1 MAART
6 ALIVLLCCG
15 SAGSQESC
23 SGGSA
28 EADDKCQAAEGA
40 AAAVSVTFADEGALG
55 LRFTPDREK
64 GIVSILAVHPDT
76 QAERHPQLAPGL
88 VLRSVAGTAVA
99 GKSFEEA
106 LALIKAEGRP
116 LTLEFV
122 PAAGDHQEAPPPPPP
137 PQQQQQEEESAAA
150 TEGGPRLQVDDLPT
164 PNMTAGEHVVDY
176 AELFTPE
183 QREKL
188 DAELRRAK
196 NTTALVPFVLTVP
209 TIPQKEGINLHR
221 VQLLKQFGT
230 AVSRRWSDNR
240 ANLMMR
246 FCIFIVQSEESPPR
260 IDVYTCARC
269 TYQSLFVPASSLTR
283 DLAAGAGVRRPRA
296 S

>member
-1 MAART
+1 MTAAAARA
-6 ALIVLLCCG
+6 ALIVLLFCA
-15 SAGSQESC
+15 SAGSQDC
-23 SGGSA
+23 GRSA
-28 EADDKCQAAEGA
+28 EGDDKCQAAEGG
-40 AAAVSVTFADEGALG
+40 AVSVTFADEGALG

-137 PQQQQQEEESAAA
+137 PPPQQQQEESAAA

-246 FCIFIVQSEESPPR
+246 FCIFIVQSEETPPR

>member
-1 MAART
+1 M
-6 ALIVLLCCG
+6 LLCCG
-15 SAGSQESC
+15 SAGSQDC
-23 SGGSA
+23 SGSA
-28 EADDKCQAAEGA
+28 EADDKCQAEGA
-40 AAAVSVTFADEGALG
+40 VSATFADEGALG

-64 GIVSILAVHPDT
+64 GTVSILAVHPGT

-116 LTLEFV
+116 LALEFA
-122 PAAGDHQEAPPPPPP
+122 PAAGAGDVAPQEAPPPPP
-137 PQQQQQEEESAAA
+137 PQQQQEETAASA
-150 TEGGPRLQVDDLPT
+150 EGPRLQLDDLPT

-246 FCIFIVQSEESPPR
+246 FCIFIVQSEETPPR

-269 TYQSLFVPASSLTR
+269 TPNKVCL
-283 DLAAGAGVRRPRA
+283 PRLL
-296 S
+296 